1 MSEKQYKHF
10 YIDKEFLDYL
20 CEIKKTNNLS
30 SMNQAI
36 NLVLKEHKEKSDTT
50 TEQMIKIIASEVAKA
65 LKSDLV
71 KVIKGINSA
80 DRNTQIVMEMLNGLF
95 IKKNVGYINTSDV
108 VKSEGLELAEEAVKK
123 RISKSRVRKLDN
135 E

>member
-50 TEQMIKIIASEVAKA
+50 TEQMIKIIASEVAKT

-95 IKKNVGYINTSDV
+95 IKNSVGEILVSSV
-108 VKSEGLELAEEAVKK
+108 VKSEGLEMAEEAVRKK
-123 RISKSRVRKLDN
+123 ISKSRVRKLDN